1 MSRSLRPPRSG
12 RLAMHSDSSLQDTLG
27 AVPPRSMWVILK
39 RVLVATV
46 IAVVAL
52 GGAYVL
58 WQTAALESEP
68 GRAGYV
74 DMHVHAAGIGAGGSG
89 AFIAKSIRDGYKFN
103 FYLKAFDVTLEEI
116 EREGD
121 AVVLRKLSEK
131 ISRSDRVS
139 KAVVLALDGVI
150 GKDGELDRE
159 RTQTYVPNEY
169 LARELAAFDNLLFGA
184 SINPYRKDAIERLE
198 QAKRNGAVLVKWIP
212 GIMDIDPSDQAIVPF
227 YERMRDLGIPLLSH
241 AGQERS
247 FGESNDALG
256 DPLLLELPLQVG
268 VTVITAH
275 LASTGIIE
283 GQDNFDR
290 LLPLF
295 DKYDNLYADFSAL
308 TQINRR
314 GYLLRALAREKLH
327 GRLVYGS
334 DWPLQFFPLVSP
346 WYQFPRVALSQIKA
360 IQGLDNQWD
369 RDVTLKEA
377 MGVPPSAFERSA
389 QLLGVTP

>member
-1 MSRSLRPPRSG
+1 
-12 RLAMHSDSSLQDTLG
+12 
-27 AVPPRSMWVILK
+27 
-39 RVLVATV
+39 
-46 IAVVAL
+46 
-52 GGAYVL
+52 
-58 WQTAALESEP
+58 
-68 GRAGYV
+68 
-74 DMHVHAAGIGAGGSG
+74 MHVHAAGIGVGGSD
-89 AFIAKSIRDGYKFN
+89 AFISKDIRNGYKFG

-116 EREGD
+116 EGEGD

-131 ISRSDRVS
+131 IARSSRVS
-139 KAVVLALDGVI
+139 KAVVLALDGVV
-150 GKDGELDRE
+150 GEDGELDRE

-169 LARELAAFDNLLFGA
+169 LARELVAYDNLLFGA
-184 SINPYRKDAIERLE
+184 SINPNRKDAIERLE
-198 QAKRNGAVLVKWIP
+198 WAKRQGAVLVKWIP

-256 DPLLLELPLQVG
+256 DPVLLELPLKLG

-314 GYLLRALAREKLH
+314 GYLLRALTRVKLH
-327 GRLVYGS
+327 DRLVYGS

-346 WYQFPRVALSQIKA
+346 WYQLPHISVAQAKA
-360 IQGLDNQWD
+360 IQALDNQWD

-377 MGVPPSAFERSA
+377 MGVPPAAFERSA
-389 QLLGVTP
+389 QLLGVSP

>member
-1 MSRSLRPPRSG
+1 
-12 RLAMHSDSSLQDTLG
+12 
-27 AVPPRSMWVILK
+27 MWVTLK
-39 RVLVATV
+39 RILVVTV
-46 IAVVAL
+46 IIAIAL

-58 WQTAALESEP
+58 SPAAELAPETD
-68 GRAGYV
+68 GVGYV
-74 DMHVHAAGIGAGGSG
+74 DMHVHAAGIGVGGSD
-89 AFIAKSIRDGYKFN
+89 AFIAKSIRNGYKFN

-121 AVVLRKLSEK
+121 VVVLRKLSEK
-131 ISRSDRVS
+131 VSRSTRVS
-139 KAVVLALDGVI
+139 KVVVLALDGVI
-150 GKDGELDRE
+150 GEDGELDRE

-169 LARELAAFDNLLFGA
+169 LARELVPFDNLLFGA
-184 SINPYRKDAIERLE
+184 SINPYRKDALERLE
-198 QAKRNGAVLVKWIP
+198 QAKRQGAVLVKWIP
-212 GIMDIDPSDQAIVPF
+212 GIMDIDPSDPAIAPF

-256 DPLLLELPLQVG
+256 DPRLLELPLKMG
-268 VTVITAH
+268 VTVIAAH

-314 GYLLRALAREKLH
+314 GYLLRALARENLH
-327 GRLVYGS
+327 ERLVYGS

-346 WYQFPRVALSQIKA
+346 WYQLPHVSLAQVKA
-360 IQGLDNQWD
+360 IQALDNKWD
-369 RDVTLKEA
+369 RDVALKEA
-377 MGVPPSAFERSA
+377 MGVPPTAFARSA
-389 QLLGVTP
+389 LLLGVTP

>member
-1 MSRSLRPPRSG
+1 MPVMLTR
-12 RLAMHSDSSLQDTLG
+12 TVLG
-27 AVPPRSMWVILK
+27 II
-39 RVLVATV
+39 
-46 IAVVAL
+46 IAAIAL
-52 GGAYVL
+52 GGTYVL
-58 WQTAALESEP
+58 WQTAELAP
-68 GRAGYV
+68 DPDGAGYV

-89 AFIAKSIRDGYKFN
+89 AFISRNIRNGYKFK

-121 AVVLRKLSEK
+121 VVVLRKLSEK
-131 ISRSDRVS
+131 ISRSSRVS
-139 KAVVLALDGVI
+139 KAVVLVLDGVV
-150 GKDGELDRE
+150 GKDGELNRE
-159 RTQTYVPNEY
+159 RTQTYVPDDY
-169 LARELAAFDNLLFGA
+169 LGRELVAFDNLLFGA

-198 QAKRNGAVLVKWIP
+198 RAKRQGAVLVKWIP
-212 GIMDIDPSDQAIVPF
+212 GIMDIDPSDPAIAPF

-346 WYQFPRVALSQIKA
+346 WYQFPHVALSQIKA

-389 QLLGVTP
+389 LLLGVTP